1 MRLIAIPSAKKWA
14 SYRIAYLYRFLIYI
28 RHFSIIKY
36 QFWGAPILGNPDIFS
51 TQHPL
56 QQQDIPRSQRS
67 HGGVSI
73 QHVEISIIA
82 YPMQQVQKMMQN

>member
-1 MRLIAIPSAKKWA
+1 MRLKAIPSAKKWA
-14 SYRIAYLYRFLIYI
+14 SYRIALTVFSYI